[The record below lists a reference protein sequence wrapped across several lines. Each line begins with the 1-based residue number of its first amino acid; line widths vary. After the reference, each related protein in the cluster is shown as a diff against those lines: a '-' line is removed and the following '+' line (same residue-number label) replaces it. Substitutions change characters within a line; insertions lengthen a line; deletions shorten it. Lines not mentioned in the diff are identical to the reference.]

1 MALIKP
7 FKAIRYNSSLI
18 GDPSAVITPPYDV
31 ISAEEQDKLHQKSP
45 YNIIRLEYGKTYPA
59 DNDNDNR
66 YTRASDTLNKW
77 LSAGVL
83 KADDEPLYYLYEQSY
98 TYDFNAYKRRG
109 IVAALGLESYHSKV
123 ILPHEL
129 TMTEPKKDR
138 LQLLSSSRTNISPIF
153 TLFPDPEKRM
163 ADFFARVENDKPL
176 FEAVEDSGQTHRLWA
191 ISDSALQTD
200 FTTYMADQPLLI
212 ADGHHRYETALKYY
226 LDIQDTKGIIPPGAA
241 NILTVMV
248 SNNDPGLLMLPTHRL
263 LNDLNSE
270 DITAL
275 HQVIKNQFT
284 AIDFGDPRQI
294 DRQEYWQELVKQSRT
309 KNGFGFITKESASLL
324 IANDFASVDALPVS
338 LLHDR
343 ILKPVLS
350 TEAGTEAI
358 KNTLRFSHDF
368 SSSLDSVL
376 SGNADAAFILDT
388 IPIDSVFDR
397 ASRGIMMPQK
407 STYFYPKLPSGIVLH
422 HMELSY

>member
-18 GDPSAVITPPYDV
+18 SDPSAVITPPYDV

-59 DNDNDNR
+59 DNDNNNR

-109 IVAALGLESYHSKV
+109 IVAALGLESYQSKV
-123 ILPHEL
+123 VLPHEL

-176 FEAVEDSGQTHRLWA
+176 FKAIEDSGQTHRLWA

-263 LNDLNSE
+263 LSGLDSE
-270 DITAL
+270 NINAL
-275 HQVIKNQFT
+275 HQVINDQFT
-284 AIDFGDPRQI
+284 TINFGDPRQL
-294 DRQEYWQELVKQSRT
+294 DRQIYWQELIQQGRT
-309 KNGFGFITKESASLL
+309 KNSFGFITKENVSLL
-324 IANDFASVDALPVS
+324 IPNDFANVNALPVS

-343 ILKPVLS
+343 ILKPVLNA
-350 TEAGTEAI
+350 EAGTEAI
-358 KNTLRFSHDF
+358 KNTLGFSHDF

-388 IPIDSVFDR
+388 IPIDAVFDR
-397 ASRGIMMPQK
+397 ASHGIIMPQK

>member
-1 MALIKP
+1 MAAIKP
-7 FKAIRYNSSLI
+7 FKAIRYNPSLI
-18 GDPSAVITPPYDV
+18 SDPGAVITPPYDV
-31 ISAEEQDKLHQKSP
+31 ISAEEQNRLHQKSP

-59 DNDNDNR
+59 DNDNNNR

-98 TYDFNAYKRRG
+98 TYDSITYKRRG
-109 IVAALGLESYHSKV
+109 IVAALGLEPYQSKV
-123 ILPHEL
+123 VLPHEL

-138 LQLLSSSRTNISPIF
+138 LQLLSSSRANISPIF

-163 ADFFARVENDKPL
+163 AAFFARIDNDKPL
-176 FEAVEDSGQTHRLWA
+176 LEAIEDSGQSHRLWE
-191 ISDSALQTD
+191 ISDTALQAD
-200 FTTYMADQPLLI
+200 FTAYMADQPLLI

-226 LDIQDTKGIIPPGAA
+226 QDTLNTKVIIPPGAA

-248 SNNDPGLLMLPTHRL
+248 SINDSGLLMLPTHRL
-263 LNDLNSE
+263 LSGLNSE
-270 DITAL
+270 DISAL
-275 HQVIKNQFT
+275 HQVIKDQFT
-284 AIDFGDPRQI
+284 VIDFGDPLQL
-294 DRQEYWQELVKQSRT
+294 DSQEYWQELVQQSHT
-309 KNGFGFITKESASLL
+309 KNGFGFITKENASLL
-324 IANDFASVDALPVS
+324 IPKDFAIVDALPVS

-358 KNTLRFSHDF
+358 KNTLGFSHDF

-376 SGNADAAFILDT
+376 SGNADAAFILHT
-388 IPIDSVFDR
+388 IPIDAVFNR
-397 ASRGIMMPQK
+397 ASRGIIMPQK